1 MTDTATTQVN
11 DLEAAV
17 AALRGVR
24 AARLDLRG
32 GAVDS
37 IRVLVVPERDPGEV
51 VHEIQA
57 LVWAHVGAEL
67 DSHSVEVMKATAQ
80 AAANGRPKRRKLA
93 SLATKRAGDRF
104 TSQVILELDGD
115 LLIGEDDSPAGR
127 RSEHRSVAEA
137 VLDAVRRLVAVP
149 LELGSAD
156 FVEMGDCRIA
166 AVVVERRDELLLG
179 SSVVTFD
186 EHDAI
191 ARATLDAVNRLLVGT
206 TAADVSAS
214 S

>member
-1 MTDTATTQVN
+1 MSTHTAPTQVD

-24 AARLDLRG
+24 AARIHSRA
-32 GAVDS
+32 GAVDD

-51 VHEIQA
+51 VTEVQSV
-57 LVWAHVGAEL
+57 VWAHLGQRLE
-67 DSHSVEVMKATAQ
+67 SHAIEVMKATPPVS
-80 AAANGRPKRRKLA
+80 ANGRPKRRKLS
-93 SLATKRAGDRF
+93 SLSTKRAGDRF

-115 LLIGEDDSPAGR
+115 LLIGEDDSPAGSR
-127 RSEHRSVAEA
+127 FEHRSVAEA
-137 VLDAVRRLVAVP
+137 VLDAVRRLVDVP

-166 AVVVERRDELLLG
+166 AVVVERRDDLLLG
-179 SSVVTFD
+179 SAAVTLD

-191 ARATLDAVNRLLVGT
+191 ARATLDAVNRLLVNSQS
-206 TAADVSAS
+206 V
-214 S
+214 

>member
-1 MTDTATTQVN
+1 MNDTAPPQVN
-11 DLEAAV
+11 ELEAAV

-24 AARLDLRG
+24 AARVHSR
-32 GAVDS
+32 VDGVES
-37 IRVLVVPERDPGEV
+37 VRVLVVPERDANEV
-51 VHEIQA
+51 VHEIQGM
-57 LVWAHVGAEL
+57 VWAHLGARL
-67 DSHSVEVMKATAQ
+67 DSHAIEVMKASAPG
-80 AAANGRPKRRKLA
+80 AANGRPRRRKLS

-104 TSQVILELDGD
+104 TSQVILELGGD

-127 RSEHRSVAEA
+127 RFEHRSVAEA

-166 AVVVERRDELLLG
+166 AVVVERREELLLG
-179 SSVVTFD
+179 SAVVTLD

-191 ARATLDAVNRLLVGT
+191 ARATLDAVNRLLVNPER
-206 TAADVSAS
+206 S
-214 S
+214 

>member
-1 MTDTATTQVN
+1 MSTDTATVQVN

-24 AARLDLRG
+24 AARIDSRG
-32 GAVDS
+32 GAVES
-37 IRVLVVPERDPGEV
+37 VRVLVVPERDPGEV

-57 LVWAHVGAEL
+57 LVWAHLGAEL
-67 DSHSVEVMKATAQ
+67 ASHSVEVMKATGQ
-80 AAANGRPKRRKLA
+80 QGAANGRPKRRKLA
-93 SLATKRAGDRF
+93 SLATKRCGDRF
-104 TSQVILELDGD
+104 TAQVILELGGD

-137 VLDAVRRLVAVP
+137 VLDAVRRLVGVS

-166 AVVVERRDELLLG
+166 AVAVERRDELLLG

-191 ARATLDAVNRLLVGT
+191 ARATLDAVNRLLVHSPG
-206 TAADVSAS
+206 V
-214 S
+214 

>member
-1 MTDTATTQVN
+1 MSADTTTTQVN

-24 AARLDLRG
+24 AARIHSG
-32 GAVDS
+32 GEAVDS
-37 IRVLVVPERDPGEV
+37 VRVLVVPERDPAEV
-51 VHEIQA
+51 VLEIQS
-57 LVWAHVGAEL
+57 LVWAHLGAEL
-67 DSHSVEVMKATAQ
+67 DSHSVEVMKASGLG
-80 AAANGRPKRRKLA
+80 AANGRPKRRKLA
-93 SLATKRAGDRF
+93 SLATKRSGDRF

-115 LLIGEDDSPAGR
+115 LLIGEDDAPAGP

-137 VLDAVRRLVAVP
+137 VLDAARRLVSVP

-191 ARATLDAVNRLLVGT
+191 ARATLDAVNRLL
-206 TAADVSAS
+206 ARS